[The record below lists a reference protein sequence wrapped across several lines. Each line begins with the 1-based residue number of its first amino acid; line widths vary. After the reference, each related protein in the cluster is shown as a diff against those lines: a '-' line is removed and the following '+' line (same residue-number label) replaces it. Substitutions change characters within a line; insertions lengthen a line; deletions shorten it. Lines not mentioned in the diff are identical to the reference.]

1 MYLLSIGLS
10 TANDSM
16 SCVCGGGGRPW
27 GQHFP
32 AKPNKNCMK
41 PYTDSLNANYFLNM
55 HNKVLNGCF
64 RKTWDAKSFSLE
76 YLWQHLKRPE
86 VNQC

>member
-1 MYLLSIGLS
+1 
-10 TANDSM
+10 
-16 SCVCGGGGRPW
+16 
-27 GQHFP
+27 
-32 AKPNKNCMK
+32 MK